1 MRSVVRTN
9 GWWCGGAAGGAVLL
23 SAVSCGSFAPVLGS
37 SAFHSIDVNGRAR
50 TFRVQVPRTYDGSSP
65 VAVVLVL
72 HGGGGDAEQVARY
85 TRFDAQA
92 EEGGFIVVY
101 PNGLGGRWNDGR
113 EPPDSPVGQID
124 DVSFFRALIEWLE
137 EHYRVDPKRIY
148 ACGIS
153 NGAMMSYRL
162 ACELSDRIAAIGPVA
177 GSLPA
182 NLAGSCPASPA
193 VSVIAFFGTEDRYV
207 PIDGGE
213 VIGNR
218 GVVLP
223 LTEAL
228 TRFATTAGCATQ
240 PVSEELPDVDPNDRT
255 TVRRDRYVP
264 CVGPQAVEAYIIAG
278 GGHTWPGARAVR
290 FLRLGATT
298 QDINANRLMWAFFEA
313 HPKP

>member
-1 MRSVVRTN
+1 MRSIVRES
-9 GWWCGGAAGGAVLL
+9 GWWCSGAVAGAVLL
-23 SAVSCGSFAPVLGS
+23 AAVSCGSFAPALGNS
-37 SAFHSIDVNGRAR
+37 GFRSIDVNGRAR
-50 TFRVQVPRTYDGSSP
+50 TFRVHIPRAYDGSSP
-65 VAVVLVL
+65 VAVVMVL
-72 HGGGGDAEQVARY
+72 HGGGGNAEQVARY

-92 EEGGFIVVY
+92 EEGGFIAVY

-113 EPPDSPVGQID
+113 EPADSQVGRVD
-124 DVSFFRALIEWLE
+124 DVGFFLALIEWLE
-137 EHYRVDPKRIY
+137 ERYNVDSRRIY

-162 ACELSDRIAAIGPVA
+162 ACDLSDRIAAIGPVA

-182 NLAGSCPASPA
+182 NLADSCPAPAA

-213 VIGNR
+213 VVGNR

-228 TRFATTAGCATQ
+228 ARFATTAGCATQ
-240 PVSEELPDVDPNDRT
+240 PVSEELPDVDPRDRT

-264 CVGPQAVEAYIIAG
+264 CVGPQAIEAYVIVG
-278 GGHTWPGARAVR
+278 GGHTWPGARAAR
-290 FLRLGATT
+290 FPRLGATT
-298 QDINANRLMWAFFEA
+298 QDVNATRLMWEFFAA